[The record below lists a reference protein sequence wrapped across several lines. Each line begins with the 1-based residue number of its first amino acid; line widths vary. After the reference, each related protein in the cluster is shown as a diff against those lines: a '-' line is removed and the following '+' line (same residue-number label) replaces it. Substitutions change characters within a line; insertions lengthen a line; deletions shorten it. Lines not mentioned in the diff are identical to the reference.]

1 MVCLKF
7 NYVNPLH
14 IYTRLLCLQVCNF
27 WTFLVCMRHSDLQG
41 SARNDFLP
49 VQSKQKWPV
58 KAVTKKTTWLKNEL
72 EMMHWDYQLW
82 SDQLFRPHFFT
93 KGKDMQNIHLYMFR
107 PPVWSLE
114 LYVTQQLISRKQRK
128 CHFPIV
134 FLVLKPSSPGRSA
147 SLWASYPQAVPCAE
161 SAAAP
166 ASSFHPCH

>member
-58 KAVTKKTTWLKNEL
+58 KAVTKKNYML
-72 EMMHWDYQLW
+72 EEWAWNDALRLSALIRSALSPTLLHK
-82 SDQLFRPHFFT
+82 RKRHAEHTP
-93 KGKDMQNIHLYMFR
+93 YMFR
-107 PPVWSLE
+107 PPIWSLE

-134 FLVLKPSSPGRSA
+134 FLLLKPSSPGRSA